1 MPAKAPSTT
10 TEAFAELMKAI
21 GSISD
26 LNNTPSIERTGYT
39 MTGSTTLVIGTD
51 ADLAR
56 YNSGSFYV
64 GLDLENYM
72 GANKDAIFADWNS
85 STDDIFFVYDVTGGG
100 VALTPRMDS
109 FAMFDCMVVFE
120 NGTAYTKF

>member
-26 LNNTPSIERTGYT
+26 LNNTPSIELTAYT
-39 MTGSTTLVIGTD
+39 MAGSTALVIGTD
-51 ADLAR
+51 AALAR
-56 YNSGSFYV
+56 YNSGSFYI
-64 GLDLENYM
+64 GLDLENYV
-72 GANKDAIFADWNS
+72 GANKDAIFAGWNS
-85 STDDIFFVYDVTGGG
+85 STEDIFFVYDVHGGAG
-100 VALTPRMDS
+100 ALTPRIDS
-109 FAMFDCMVVFE
+109 FAMFDCLDVFE